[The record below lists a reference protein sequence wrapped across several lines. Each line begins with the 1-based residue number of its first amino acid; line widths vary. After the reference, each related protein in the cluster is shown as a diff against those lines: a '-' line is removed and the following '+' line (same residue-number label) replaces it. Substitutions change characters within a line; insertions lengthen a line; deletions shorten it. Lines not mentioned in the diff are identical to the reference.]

1 MVLRNFSKNGIT
13 VRKIHT
19 AANIVP
25 CNFAVE
31 ILNQQKMKNQPSIAL
46 GTWSWGTGF
55 AGGDQVFGNN
65 LGVEDLRPVFDAA
78 MAGGL
83 NLWDSAVVYGMG
95 ASESVLASFT
105 KARNRE
111 DVLISTK
118 FTPQIACE
126 SANPVADMLDSSLA
140 RFDSDYID
148 IYWIHNP
155 ADVEK
160 WTPFLAD
167 LVKSGKV
174 KRVGVS
180 NHNLAQIKRA
190 EEILSAKGVHISAVQ
205 NHYSLLYRSSEKA
218 GILDYCK
225 ENGMDFWAYMVLE
238 QGALSGK
245 YDTAHPLP
253 AGSQRGETYN
263 PLLPQI
269 ERLVE
274 VMRSVGDR
282 YGITPAQVALAWAI
296 AKGTTPIIGVTKV
309 PQVDDALKAV
319 NVKLTEN
326 EIELLEA
333 VADNAGVD
341 TRGSW
346 EMPMI

>member
-1 MVLRNFSKNGIT
+1 
-13 VRKIHT
+13 
-19 AANIVP
+19 
-25 CNFAVE
+25 
-31 ILNQQKMKNQPSIAL
+31 MKNQIVL
-46 GTWSWGTGF
+46 GTWSWGAGF

-65 LGVEDLRPVFDAA
+65 LGVEELKPVFDEA
-78 MAGGL
+78 MANGL

-95 ASESVLASFT
+95 ASETVLSTFT
-105 KARNRE
+105 KNCKRE

-118 FTPQIACE
+118 FTPQIAGDTE
-126 SANPVADMLDSSLA
+126 NPVADMLAGSLE
-140 RFDSDYID
+140 RFATDYID

-155 ADVEK
+155 ADVER
-160 WTPFLAD
+160 WTPYLIP

-174 KRVGVS
+174 KRIGVS

-190 EEILSAKGVHISAVQ
+190 EDILSKKDVHISAVQ

-218 GILDYCK
+218 GILDWCK
-225 ENGMDFWAYMVLE
+225 ENGIEFWSYMVLE

-263 PLLPQI
+263 PMLPQI

-274 VMRSVGDR
+274 AMRTIGDK
-282 YGITPAQVALAWAI
+282 YGISPAQVALAWAI
-296 AKGTTPIIGVTKV
+296 AKGTTPIIGVTKPV
-309 PQVDDALKAV
+309 QVQDAVQAMKV
-319 NVKLTEN
+319 SLTADEMQ
-326 EIELLEA
+326 ELEA
-333 VADNAGVD
+333 VAEDTGVD

-346 EMPMI
+346 EMPMV